1 MGTITVY
8 RKSKTGA
15 IEKMTVNDSPASLK
29 ALTSRRGRRVTK
41 SELGVRTSHERPPY
55 ANPWR
60 PDEERERKE
69 REAEAEKAKKSKK
82 G

>member
-15 IEKMTVNDSPASLK
+15 TEKMTVNDSPASLA
-29 ALTSRRGRRVTK
+29 ALNGRRGKRITK
-41 SELGVRTSHERPPY
+41 SELGVKTAHDRPY

-69 REAEAEKAKKSKK
+69 AEAEKAKKSKK